1 MKEKPPK
8 KPLWN
13 AQQLFGNFK
22 AKSRLN
28 VIQHK
33 WLVIITWW
41 KWCEQ
46 SGHIFCENFI
56 EYQSTAI
63 STVIIDTKF
72 VKHKSNI
79 SRYKWI
85 SFFCLFNRT
94 HSHALQL
101 IKCIWILKV
110 ATIMAMLRI
119 FTHQIKIKHSE
130 WTQAQSQPCL
140 QASVLLQPVRLR

>member
-1 MKEKPPK
+1 MKKNNQK

-33 WLVIITWW
+33 WLVIIAWW

-63 STVIIDTKF
+63 STVIIDTKC

-79 SRYKWI
+79 SRYNWI
-85 SFFCLFNRT
+85 SFSCLFNRT
-94 HSHALQL
+94 HSHALKL
-101 IKCIWILKV
+101 IERTLVLKV
-110 ATIMAMLRI
+110 ATIMDMLRI
-119 FTHQIKIKHSE
+119 FTHQIRIKHLD
-130 WTQAQSQPCL
+130 WTQAQNRPCL